1 MHLSKWDMGSMLQ
14 SMARIQREAGSQ
26 ISGIIDEVIPWKHQ
40 CSTKLGDTLW
50 DCKSSPFLFC
60 AYNVVEDPAKDQ
72 CIFCGQPEER
82 K

>member
-1 MHLSKWDMGSMLQ
+1 MHMSKWDMRSLVLSMHD
-14 SMARIQREAGSQ
+14 IQRQAAATSSQ
-26 ISGIIDEVIPWKHQ
+26 IIDEVIPFDHQ
-40 CSTKLGDTLW
+40 VVSKLGDTLW

-72 CIFCGQPEER
+72 CIFCGEPEER

>member
-1 MHLSKWDMGSMLQ
+1 MQMSKSDMKFLLLSMHD
-14 SMARIQREAGSQ
+14 IQMTASATISQ
-26 ISGIIDEVIPWKHQ
+26 ILDEVIPSEHQ
-40 CSTKLGDTLW
+40 CFTKLGDTIW

-72 CIFCGQPEER
+72 CIFCGEPEER